1 MTTKTHSRTCLCP
14 PPGSAT
20 WHCAHFVLK
29 IFAPMST
36 KVKERERQCVVS
48 KTSHEKTQ
56 KKEGMLLKEILH
68 ISYPWRRLLRE
79 LLQTK
84 PSDVILFSSVVFVL
98 LSIQKRLS
106 SSPSSKQKN
115 SEERK
120 ISFEFYTHSPKTTL
134 FYTLRFRIEH

>member
-1 MTTKTHSRTCLCP
+1 MTTKTHYRTCLCP

-20 WHCAHFVLK
+20 WHWAHFVLK
-29 IFAPMST
+29 IFAPIRT

-84 PSDVILFSSVVFVL
+84 PSADDDDSFFCDGFSCPSF
-98 LSIQKRLS
+98 LSCLCCEKNFLPKPSKKNS
-106 SSPSSKQKN
+106 SSSSKQTNKQTN
-115 SEERK
+115 KQRSLERK
-120 ISFEFYTHSPKTTL
+120 NY
-134 FYTLRFRIEH
+134 